1 MSRLSLH
8 DVGSWLLRDKRDWL
22 LRFKEV
28 KEEQILCLGLSALVD
43 DSKTKLEYLKV
54 MLELAERMKIQ
65 KRDASA
71 LHGVC
76 VDFEV

>member
-8 DVGSWLLRDKRDWL
+8 DVGSWMFGEKRDRL

-43 DSKTKLEYLKV
+43 DSKTKLEFMKV
-54 MLELAERMKIQ
+54 MLEVAERSRIQ